1 MQRILQEIMK
11 KKIILATS
19 DAWSTSH
26 LSQQTSILYCRLSNF
41 LSRDCFSLLVSCFSD
56 SAASSCSFIW
66 PCNFLFSSFRPLV
79 ESKKKKNVKICSPC
93 STFSQQIVLL
103 ISMFKDYYN
112 SSSPWHGWLVN
123 KLQQITRQL
132 CYFRKIKYPNQL
144 GNYTLNKCESLI
156 KLGSYLLVFRRKTI
170 S

>member
-1 MQRILQEIMK
+1 MSKSNFASLFSRTRI
-11 KKIILATS
+11 S
-19 DAWSTSH
+19 
-26 LSQQTSILYCRLSNF
+26 LSNLCLVSDRVDDNSAF
-41 LSRDCFSLLVSCFSD
+41 SATTLSRDCFSLLVSCFSD

-79 ESKKKKNVKICSPC
+79 ESEKSLQICSPC
-93 STFSQQIVLL
+93 TTFSQQIVLL